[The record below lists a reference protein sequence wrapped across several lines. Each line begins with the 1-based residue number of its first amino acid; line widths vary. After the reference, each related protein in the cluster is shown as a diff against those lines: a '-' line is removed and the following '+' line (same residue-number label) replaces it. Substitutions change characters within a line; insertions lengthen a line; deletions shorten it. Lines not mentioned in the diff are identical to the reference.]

1 MKKVIESS
9 KLLEEVPQKVTIG
22 EVDVALFRVDNNV
35 YALDDLCT
43 HAEASLSEGE
53 VFDCKVECPLHGAE
67 FDLKTGEALT
77 LPATKPVTVFTTE
90 IDGDSLVIKENL
102 DA

>member
-67 FDLKTGEALT
+67 FDLKSGDVVTP
-77 LPATKPVTVFTTE
+77 PATKAVKTYDTVE
-90 IDGDSLVIKENL
+90 KDGWSYLNL
-102 DA
+102 

>member
-22 EVDVALFRVDNNV
+22 ELDVALFRLDNNV

-53 VFDCKVECPLHGAE
+53 IFDCKVECPLHEGYFHLDTGTARMPPAE
-67 FDLKTGEALT
+67 DDAL
-77 LPATKPVTVFTTE
+77 AYSVK
-90 IDGDSLVIKENL
+90 IIGDDISVGPKES
-102 DA
+102 